1 MRVLK
6 FNVNGQI
13 LEKSKDCDF
22 DHIVAGS
29 KNYLKMYFSFS
40 DELKSFR
47 KIARFSDGEKED
59 YMPIIEGFC
68 NVPEEMLKKKYFRV
82 GVILMNDDKYI
93 PTTQQCIVQEVIS

>member
-59 YMPIIEGFC
+59 YMPIIEDFVMFQKKC
-68 NVPEEMLKKKYFRV
+68 LKRS
-82 GVILMNDDKYI
+82 
-93 PTTQQCIVQEVIS
+93 ISELESF